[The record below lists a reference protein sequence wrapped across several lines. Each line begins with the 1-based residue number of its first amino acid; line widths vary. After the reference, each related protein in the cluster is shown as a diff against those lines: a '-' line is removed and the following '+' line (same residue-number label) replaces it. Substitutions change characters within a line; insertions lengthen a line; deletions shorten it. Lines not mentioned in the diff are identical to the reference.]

1 MNSSEHD
8 FVARAGRTGRV
19 EAHHV
24 VVIAVSLLGLA
35 LRLEHAHTFD
45 GPGRGSDYAAHIQG
59 VRWMGEHMR
68 AFDFSQLVPW
78 SIGYQPPLWYMLG
91 ALLLKLTH
99 NERAIAYVA
108 VIGWA
113 IRQALLARLLAEAI
127 PGRRWSALA
136 ALSIHAVLPIA
147 VLTDGKVNPE
157 GMHTTLFMAAVYL
170 LWRMERQ
177 SLAARGI
184 SVRTAALF
192 GGLAGL
198 AVLTKAT
205 AGVLPLA
212 AVVVWSRQG
221 VRTWRRRGPEA
232 VVVSHIRPALIAG
245 VVWCAVAGWWCF
257 PNVVKYHHPFPHIWD
272 REGPAQHPQLA
283 LPVFYRRPLGWA
295 LPFEWKEYIAL
306 PIIQSATAPRP
317 NLWAVLVTGTW
328 SDFYDR
334 GFCRL
339 RGGPSVTGLWSG
351 YPVSHRCVELFRE
364 LLFTGFVL
372 TLAALAAL
380 GRVLLDHRRT
390 QGRLGSLA
398 LPVVVILGV
407 WFSSSFALVYPYDSL
422 AVLNPR
428 YLLPETAPLAA
439 CLGIALGQL
448 RGARW
453 KRGLA
458 HGVVLLA
465 TAIVAVLVL
474 IERFGA

>member
-1 MNSSEHD
+1 MKKSRHSFFRRIE
-8 FVARAGRTGRV
+8 V
-19 EAHHV
+19 HHWV
-24 VVIAVSLLGLA
+24 LIGVSLLGLV

-45 GPGRGSDYAAHIQG
+45 GPGRGSDYEAHMQG
-59 VRWMGEHMR
+59 VRWMGENMR
-68 AFDFSQLVPW
+68 SFNFTQLVPW

-91 ALLLKLTH
+91 ALILKVTH

-113 IRQALLARLLAEAI
+113 IRQVLLSRLLAEAI
-127 PGRRWSALA
+127 PKRKWSALA

-157 GMHTTLFMAAVYL
+157 GMHTTLFTAAVYF
-170 LWRMERQ
+170 LWRMERE
-177 SLAARGI
+177 SLTAKGI

-212 AVVVWSRQG
+212 AVIVWFRQG
-221 VRTWRRRGPEA
+221 VTTWRRHGRGA
-232 VVVSHIRPALIAG
+232 VMVSQVRPALIAG
-245 VVWCAVAGWWCF
+245 FVWCAVAGWWCG

-272 REGPAQHPQLA
+272 REGPLQHPELA
-283 LPVFYRRPLGWA
+283 SPMLYRRPLGWA
-295 LPFEWKEYIAL
+295 LPFEWKEYIDL
-306 PIIQSATAPRP
+306 PIIQSTTAPRP
-317 NLWAVLVTGTW
+317 NLWAVLVSGTW

-339 RGGPSVTGLWSG
+339 RGGPSVSGLWSG
-351 YPVSHRCVELFRE
+351 HPVSRRCVDVFRG
-364 LLFTGFVL
+364 LLLTGFVL
-372 TLAALAAL
+372 TLAALASLAH
-380 GRVLLDHRRT
+380 VLANHFRT

-407 WFSSSFALVYPYDSL
+407 WFSSSFALVYPFDYA

-428 YLLPETAPLAA
+428 YLLPETTLMAA
-439 CLGIALGQL
+439 CLGMALGQL
-448 RGARW
+448 STSPW

-465 TAIVAVLVL
+465 IAVVTALL
-474 IERFGA
+474 LGERFGS